1 MPAGFPPVPQYPLR
15 TVASPHPSQNRAC
28 TTHAHGSSTT
38 RFAEEVTIGSPEFAG
53 EATGSVGA
61 EQPEL
66 LEIQTATLSTPAW
79 PFEKYQF
86 HLIGKA
92 ADTPAVTR
100 YSVIRIMPS
109 SDSWPRS
116 ALIFMCCRHYGC
128 SRSVANTTVFFT
140 SRKSPQKPPTITGY
154 PQRNSANLST

>member
-1 MPAGFPPVPQYPLR
+1 MPQYPLR
-15 TVASPHPSQNRAC
+15 TVASAHPSQNRAC
-28 TTHAHGSSTT
+28 ATHAHGSSTT

-61 EQPEL
+61 EQPDL

-86 HLIGKA
+86 HLIGKV

-100 YSVIRIMPS
+100 YSVIRIMATQLVCGGSHDLGSRQSPVGS
-109 SDSWPRS
+109 QPLLEHFQLGAQAPADRRAAQTSDRASCS
-116 ALIFMCCRHYGC
+116 GLRHRFRIG
-128 SRSVANTTVFFT
+128 
-140 SRKSPQKPPTITGY
+140 
-154 PQRNSANLST
+154 